1 MTFTCSFIKNLY
13 DIWFDTFFFL
23 LIDILSII
31 TEYIHM
37 VCFSIYIF
45 YYNAVNNLIFL
56 NIMRLYNYNYTETD
70 ID

>member
-1 MTFTCSFIKNLY
+1 
-13 DIWFDTFFFL
+13 
-23 LIDILSII
+23 
-31 TEYIHM
+31 M